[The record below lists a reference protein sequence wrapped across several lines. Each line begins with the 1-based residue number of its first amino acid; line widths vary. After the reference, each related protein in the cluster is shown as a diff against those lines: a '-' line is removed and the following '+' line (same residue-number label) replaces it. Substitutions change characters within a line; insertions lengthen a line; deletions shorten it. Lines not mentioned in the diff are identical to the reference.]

1 MKAVGVALV
10 LVLTACTYDA
20 AQYAHPGVEEA
31 AFQREAAACE
41 ADAYGNQSSSGLL
54 GLGGMVSMTESFNNV
69 YDACM
74 RSKGYARTP

>member
-1 MKAVGVALV
+1 MRSAL
-10 LVLTACTYDA
+10 LLSFLLLTACTYDA

-41 ADAYGNQSSSGLL
+41 ADAYGNQNSAGLL